1 MPRQKKQTL
10 KVRKDGRYKCKY
22 HGQQFYGSTPDEA
35 FALRDEYKRRE
46 QAGFAKQTV
55 ADYAIPWLERTY
67 PSVRD
72 STYEGLAIHLQHLVD
87 QIGTKQ
93 VSDVLPSDIKQ
104 VYSIR
109 YRALSNSYILSAKQL
124 YCSLFDSAQADGLI
138 RFNPA
143 RDKSA
148 RPHKGTK
155 PKEKE
160 LSQDQRTY
168 IETLCRDHRAWPA
181 VMTMLY
187 AGLRP
192 QECKALDID
201 RDVDFRNNTITVRET
216 AHVNGTK
223 YTFTGDAK
231 TEWSNRQVPLFPPLK
246 TALEGLHGHLV
257 TSAHGEQIT
266 QSSWKVLWASYLYS
280 METAINGVSKRWYG
294 KTKDQQTKK
303 DAGELPAWIDF
314 DIVPYTLRHA
324 FCQFLRD
331 SGVEINTARRWMGH
345 ADTKMILKVYDSV
358 STSREDQ
365 QREKVEKMLFR
376 VQNGVRNEMVHS
388 TNVDE

>member
-1 MPRQKKQTL
+1 M
-10 KVRKDGRYKCKY
+10 
-22 HGQQFYGSTPDEA
+22 
-35 FALRDEYKRRE
+35 
-46 QAGFAKQTV
+46 
-55 ADYAIPWLERTY
+55 AI
-67 PSVRD
+67 
-72 STYEGLAIHLQHLVD
+72 
-87 QIGTKQ
+87 
-93 VSDVLPSDIKQ
+93 
-104 VYSIR
+104 
-109 YRALSNSYILSAKQL
+109 
-124 YCSLFDSAQADGLI
+124 
-138 RFNPA
+138 
-143 RDKSA
+143 
-148 RPHKGTK
+148 
-155 PKEKE
+155 
-160 LSQDQRTY
+160 
-168 IETLCRDHRAWPA
+168 
-181 VMTMLY
+181 
-187 AGLRP
+187 
-192 QECKALDID
+192 
-201 RDVDFRNNTITVRET
+201 RNNTITVRQT